1 MTISSTISK
10 EKGQFITG
18 KGCGN
23 PNNPIRYLDHVPE
36 NTKGFECSFI
46 PKRTG
51 FITFEPEDGMY
62 INDLHVY
69 KCKILTINFGKPN
82 STFHLLSK
90 ECPKSNLETTFINK
104 KTAATPTFCKLNY
117 RKTLHIGKK
126 KCFWIK
132 K

>member
-1 MTISSTISK
+1 MVPLNSISSLILVIFLGLVPMTISSTISK

-46 PKRTG
+46 PKRTE

-62 INDLHVY
+62 INDLHV
-69 KCKILTINFGKPN
+69 
-82 STFHLLSK
+82 
-90 ECPKSNLETTFINK
+90 
-104 KTAATPTFCKLNY
+104 
-117 RKTLHIGKK
+117 
-126 KCFWIK
+126 
-132 K
+132 